1 MKRDMA
7 CAGGQLHG
15 IPRMVKFLSQSSQ
28 CHKGKLAPGHSR
40 LELMFEVA
48 PSGSVLYSMKWPCTW
63 AALICLETASACS
76 ANRWAAAGGCS
87 G

>member
-1 MKRDMA
+1 MNRDLA

-15 IPRMVKFLSQSSQ
+15 IPRTVTSLSQSSQ

-48 PSGSVLYSMKWPCTW
+48 PSGSVL
-63 AALICLETASACS
+63 
-76 ANRWAAAGGCS
+76 
-87 G
+87 